1 VVTVPLETEAE
12 IRRLFFAEHWKIGT
26 VEAELGVHA
35 DVVRRVAGL
44 LSDKRVLPL
53 PQPRKVEPFVAFIDE
68 TLARHPRLR
77 ATRLYDMLRPRGY
90 TGSVSTL
97 REHVALVRPA
107 PRSEVFL
114 RTEPM
119 VGEQAQ
125 IDWAYV
131 GPREVPGGQRALW
144 IFVMVL
150 ASSRAMWGEFVW
162 DLSAWSLRRS
172 LVRATNYFGG
182 TTRQWLFDNPRTIVL
197 ERHGDAVRFHPM
209 LLELAGQMHVQP
221 RLCGVRKPQQKGR
234 VERAVRYL
242 RERLLA
248 GRNILDVASGNR
260 VMLEFLEQIAHRR
273 PHPVHRDRSVADLFA
288 EERARL
294 LPLPSPRPELDQIVP
309 VTADKTAFVHFDTN
323 LYSVPSVY
331 GRRAL
336 TLVADDTRV
345 RLLDGE
351 EEVARHDR
359 SWGRR
364 QRVESYQHRLEILA
378 DKRRARDLKGRDRLH
393 AIVPE
398 IDVLMARW
406 VAAGRNVGSMVGRTI
421 HLLDLYGDTLLAQ
434 AVTELVARGTHDPG
448 ALAILCEQR
457 RREADKPVPL
467 EVLLGDHVPDRD
479 VVPHDLGGYDARR

>member
-1 VVTVPLETEAE
+1 VTVTLATEAE
-12 IRRLFFAEHWKIGT
+12 IRRLHFAERWKVGT
-26 VEAELGVHA
+26 ISAQLQLHPDA
-35 DVVRRVAGL
+35 VRRVVGL
-44 LSDKRVLPL
+44 LSERRVAP
-53 PQPRKVEPFVAFIDE
+53 PRQPSLIEPFAAFIDE
-68 TLARHPRLR
+68 TLARYPRLR
-77 ATRLYDMLRPRGY
+77 ATRLYDMIGPRGY
-90 TGSVSTL
+90 KGSVRTL

-107 PRSEVFL
+107 PRGEVFL

-119 VGEQAQ
+119 IGEQSQ

-131 GPREVPGGQRALW
+131 GPREVANGRRALW
-144 IFVMVL
+144 IFVIVL
-150 ASSRAMWGEFVW
+150 AHSRAMWGEFVW

-172 LVRATNYFGG
+172 LLRAATYFQGN
-182 TTRQWLFDNPRTIVL
+182 TRQWLFDNPRTVVL

-234 VERAVRYL
+234 VERAVRYI

-248 GRNILDVASGNR
+248 GRTVLDVTTGNR
-260 VMLEFLEQIAHRR
+260 LMLEFLDETANRR
-273 PHPVHRDRSVADLFA
+273 PHPVHRDRTVADLLA
-288 EERARL
+288 EERERL
-294 LPLPSPRPELDQIVP
+294 LPLPASMPGVEQVAP
-309 VTADKTAFVHFDTN
+309 VTADKTAFIHFDTN

-331 GRRAL
+331 SERAL
-336 TLVADDTRV
+336 TLAADDARV
-345 RLLDGE
+345 RLLDGDK
-351 EEVARHDR
+351 EVARHER

-364 QRVESYQHRLEILA
+364 LRIEAHEHRAEIIA
-378 DKRRARDLKGRDRLH
+378 HKRRASDLKGRDRLH

-421 HLLDLYGDTLLAQ
+421 HLLNLYGDTLLAQ

-457 RREADKPVPL
+457 RRAAEKPVPI
-467 EVLLGDHVPDRD
+467 EVRLGDHVPDRD